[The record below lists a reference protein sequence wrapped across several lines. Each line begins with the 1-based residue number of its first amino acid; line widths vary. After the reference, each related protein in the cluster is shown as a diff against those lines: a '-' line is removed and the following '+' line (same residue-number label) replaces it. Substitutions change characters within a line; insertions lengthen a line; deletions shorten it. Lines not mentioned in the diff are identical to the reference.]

1 MSENQK
7 TNWGYVLVSVI
18 VCLGVLSVLG
28 GYFRLSSGF
37 AVTLAL
43 LAGGVTHGLLRIT
56 FEADPLE
63 ASPPDRERGSS
74 NPTRPLGPLGPQ
86 VVRGRSFHVLKN
98 ETQLGPYTR
107 EHVANMLKIG
117 QLSWDD
123 LCRGEDMID
132 WVPLSTVMARPSSVP
147 PPPPSFAAGTRP
159 LPRTSTAT
167 PPSRPAAP
175 FDGTP
180 LLVSYAFC
188 LVAASVI
195 ELSGGGLTLV
205 VLIVLA
211 GLAVFAALHYQCWKQ
226 VPGEFRRLEP
236 KKAAGLMLIPLFNL
250 YWAFVAM
257 PALADSIER
266 WELAEGDR
274 TGSGGVI
281 RAVAKVYATVILVT
295 TVLTIVDPYPGVL
308 VFAYVADL
316 ICAVLFF
323 RSALKAERRL
333 LGA

>member
-1 MSENQK
+1 MSQPRK
-7 TNWGYVLVSVI
+7 VNWAFVAISLIVGLGIVSFSSAYLQLRGVWVLL
-18 VCLGVLSVLG
+18 LGSLGGRATYFVLSL
-28 GYFRLSSGF
+28 LSETDEAPRSGSGSH
-37 AVTLAL
+37 VRTQCVPAL
-43 LAGGVTHGLLRIT
+43 HL
-56 FEADPLE
+56 
-63 ASPPDRERGSS
+63 
-74 NPTRPLGPLGPQ
+74 
-86 VVRGRSFHVLKN
+86 LKN
-98 ETQLGPYTR
+98 DLKLGPYTR

-123 LCRGEDMID
+123 VCWSEGMTD
-132 WVPLSTVMARPSSVP
+132 WAPLSTVMARPSSVP
-147 PPPPSFAAGTRP
+147 PPQPSFAAGTRP

-175 FDGTP
+175 FDGTL

-195 ELSGGGLTLV
+195 ELSGGGPTLV
-205 VLIVLA
+205 GLIVLA

-226 VPGEFRRLEP
+226 VPGEFRSLEP